1 MGVWEVRYSVSVLS
15 SWVKK
20 NGALNE
26 SALNGLLPFLPY
38 GCKTPK
44 GRFEVLR
51 WLVPYRTACSA
62 GALLQMADSVLDG
75 VLDKDKN
82 TRNAAM
88 DLFETMLQRCS
99 VDRILDLAKQRRQAD
114 LLQIRSIIS
123 AFTAAPAAEK
133 KPAVPVGVAE
143 AAEERKDDFQ
153 QRKEA
158 LGKRAGA
165 RVLAKPK
172 LGPDGKPLPKYN
184 VKSSI
189 PKPMPRRTF
198 DTLRSNAFQPL
209 RPMPVTTDM
218 SRLPAPL
225 QNSAVGSPVMTNPIT
240 SNPIP
245 SNPIVSNPILDNPMV
260 SNPVMTSPL
269 ETKASPGLEAPL
281 HEPDRLTQLT
291 LNSNGR
297 DSLSSASPDE
307 ADRVEFDGPVSAA
320 QLFLPLTLPPAASS
334 LFLDHWE
341 EALKA
346 LVTALAAHSPLA
358 ERQALAVLEQAQ
370 TVFGLFVPRF
380 ATAET
385 LAETDRQAVGA
396 RASEWV
402 LLCCEVLQMA
412 LREGQWPAMEFLFT
426 GLMNVVAAPFAAH
439 AAIAAVRMLG
449 ARDA

>member
-1 MGVWEVRYSVSVLS
+1 MNNPMVS
-15 SWVKK
+15 
-20 NGALNE
+20 
-26 SALNGLLPFLPY
+26 
-38 GCKTPK
+38 
-44 GRFEVLR
+44 
-51 WLVPYRTACSA
+51 
-62 GALLQMADSVLDG
+62 
-75 VLDKDKN
+75 
-82 TRNAAM
+82 
-88 DLFETMLQRCS
+88 
-99 VDRILDLAKQRRQAD
+99 
-114 LLQIRSIIS
+114 
-123 AFTAAPAAEK
+123 
-133 KPAVPVGVAE
+133 
-143 AAEERKDDFQ
+143 
-153 QRKEA
+153 
-158 LGKRAGA
+158 
-165 RVLAKPK
+165 
-172 LGPDGKPLPKYN
+172 
-184 VKSSI
+184 
-189 PKPMPRRTF
+189 
-198 DTLRSNAFQPL
+198 
-209 RPMPVTTDM
+209 
-218 SRLPAPL
+218 
-225 QNSAVGSPVMTNPIT
+225 
-240 SNPIP
+240 
-245 SNPIVSNPILDNPMV
+245 NPMV

-281 HEPDRLTQLT
+281 HETDRLTQLT

-346 LVTALAAHSPLA
+346 LVAALAAHSPLA

-402 LLCCEVLQMA
+402 LLCCEVLQTA
-412 LREGQWPAMEFLFT
+412 LREGHWSAMEFLFT